1 MYYNYPFKY
10 QGVTNVQHNFN
21 YYFDML
27 TNKCCNL
34 FQWEGLPDTID
45 ERALNLDLVLSGKVC
60 WTKFN
65 DKLYALTGDVGGE
78 PNAYYEP

>member
-1 MYYNYPFKY
+1 
-10 QGVTNVQHNFN
+10 
-21 YYFDML
+21 ML

-65 DKLYALTGDVGGE
+65 GELYALTGDVGGE
-78 PNAYYEP
+78 PNVYYEP